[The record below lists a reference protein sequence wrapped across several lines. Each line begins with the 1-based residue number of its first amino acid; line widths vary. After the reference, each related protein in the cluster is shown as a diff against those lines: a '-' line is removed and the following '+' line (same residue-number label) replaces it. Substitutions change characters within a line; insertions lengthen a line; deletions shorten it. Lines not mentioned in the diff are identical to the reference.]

1 MWFGVRRTEAP
12 LTWFQL
18 YDLHSS
24 QLPGFNVPSLK
35 RHNNSQSEPQS
46 YQIFIHKLL
55 RLDQTLPTSQF
66 VDARYDFF
74 RVNILSIA
82 AFGVSGSRNSN
93 IWCLDFQNQQ
103 EDCVTRYQTRQD
115 AGGSW
120 PG

>member
-35 RHNNSQSEPQS
+35 GTTTVSQSRNLIRYLFTNCCGWTKSSQLHSLLMHGVFFQGKYSEYCCFWGEWEQ
-46 YQIFIHKLL
+46 KLKYL
-55 RLDQTLPTSQF
+55 
-66 VDARYDFF
+66 V
-74 RVNILSIA
+74 
-82 AFGVSGSRNSN
+82 
-93 IWCLDFQNQQ
+93 LDFQNQQ
-103 EDCVTRYQTRQD
+103 EDCVTGYQTRQD